1 MSDFNYMDNLCIILL
16 FQHYSLTARTTF
28 IPGTVWTSL
37 FCLRDDL
44 NISCLSQGR
53 LEHLMFVAGTT
64 WKSHFCCGDDL
75 NISLLLQGRLEH
87 LIILAGTTWKSHFL
101 LRWRLEHLIIV
112 AVTTWTSNY
121 CCGDDMNISYLLQG
135 RLEHLIIASRTV
147 WKSHFCSRDDLNT
160 SFLLQGRLE
169 PGWPEGTDPDP
180 RGPVVQQGEALQ
192 GECINKGTVHRN
204 QGNLWTN

>member
-1 MSDFNYMDNLCIILL
+1 MWAWIYVTSWIFILLMSDFNYMDNLCIILL

-44 NISCLSQGR
+44 NISC
-53 LEHLMFVAGTT
+53 
-64 WKSHFCCGDDL
+64 
-75 NISLLLQGRLEH
+75 LLQGRLEH

-192 GECINKGTVHRN
+192 GEYINKGTVHRN

>member
-1 MSDFNYMDNLCIILL
+1 MALFAHQAVYLNIIDVPNDVIIVRLWRHETSSCSCNLWFHRMWAWIYVTSWIFILLMSDFNYMDNLCIILL

-53 LEHLMFVAGTT
+53 LE
-64 WKSHFCCGDDL
+64 
-75 NISLLLQGRLEH
+75 
-87 LIILAGTTWKSHFL
+87 
-101 LRWRLEHLIIV
+101 
-112 AVTTWTSNY
+112 
-121 CCGDDMNISYLLQG
+121 
-135 RLEHLIIASRTV
+135 
-147 WKSHFCSRDDLNT
+147 
-160 SFLLQGRLE
+160 